1 MEFGST
7 AYLLVPSNACTLAG
21 EAEAL
26 GGGGDLGFL
35 DELDAF
41 KASGD
46 SAPSNLNATYEFKK
60 GVLKYVTRNFVGV
73 QAFGLMG
80 LYVHSDGCEC
90 VRESEIERH
99 PL

>member
-1 MEFGST
+1 
-7 AYLLVPSNACTLAG
+7 VWLAG

-26 GGGGDLGFL
+26 GGGGGDLGFL

-60 GVLKYVTRNFVGV
+60 GVLKYVTCISVV
-73 QAFGLMG
+73 LCVFGLMWW
-80 LYVHSDGCEC
+80 YVHS
-90 VRESEIERH
+90 
-99 PL
+99 

>member
-1 MEFGST
+1 MCECVRAVSFGFDPTTS
-7 AYLLVPSNACTLAG
+7 AVICSYLPPRLPPLVTAG

-26 GGGGDLGFL
+26 GVGGGDLGFL

-60 GVLKYVTRNFVGV
+60 GVLK
-73 QAFGLMG
+73 
-80 LYVHSDGCEC
+80 
-90 VRESEIERH
+90 
-99 PL
+99 